1 MAWKNL
7 TQTSLADALIHE
19 HTAITELDEL
29 NQFIDWTEFEV
40 MLQNIHNNP
49 AGEKAWPPLMMFK
62 VLILQSWYNLS
73 DPACEKQL
81 ARDLLFRR
89 FINLSLSEAVPDHS
103 TIWRFRNHLNQ
114 QELLTPLLNKLNH
127 QLNTQGII
135 IQTGEVSIIDASV
148 IQAKNNRPKKNV
160 KGDNTQDSE
169 ASYNVKTASNGKK
182 TSTYGFKAH
191 INVDEDGFIKTQQLT
206 TGSLHDS
213 NVFTQLMTGQEKEVY
228 ADSAYKSQEH
238 DQFLNEKRIKS
249 CVLNR
254 AYRNKPM
261 TEDQKLQNR
270 FSSQV
275 RYIVERTFGSLKLHH
290 GLGQAR
296 YLGLARNQARLTL
309 VCIAHNLKKA
319 MNMQSQYGIL

>member
-19 HTAITELDEL
+19 HAAITELDEL

-62 VLILQSWYNLS
+62 TLILQSWYNLS

-89 FINLSLSEAVPDHS
+89 FINLSLSDPVPDHS

-114 QELLTPLLNKLNH
+114 HELLTPLLNKLNH

-148 IQAKNNRPKKNV
+148 IQAKNNRPKKNA

-182 TSTYGFKAH
+182 KSTYGFKAH
-191 INVDEDGFIKTQQLT
+191 INVDEDGFIKTQKLT

-213 NVFTQLMTGQEKEVY
+213 QLFEELLTGSEKEIY
-228 ADSAYKSQEH
+228 ADSAYKSKEH
-238 DQFLNEKRIKS
+238 DELLASKRIQNKI
-249 CVLNR
+249 LYR
-254 AYRNKPM
+254 AYRNNPIS
-261 TEDQKLQNR
+261 EIQKQQNR
-270 FSSQV
+270 FASQV
-275 RYIVERTFGSLKLHH
+275 RYVVERTFGVLKKYH

-296 YLGLARNQARLTL
+296 YGGIEKNQARLTL
-309 VCIAHNLKKA
+309 ICIAHNLKRA
-319 MNMQSQYGIL
+319 MNVRRLSL